1 MCSWSL
7 TWRVRA
13 QLIAVEKLR
22 SPLPLEL
29 LLYRLQNER
38 DRERWRNEERRE
50 KESVTHAKRWDSFRL
65 LWFSDAVI
73 RAKLNIRSRLPQ
85 ASVCVGVHF
94 NVWRSWDILQWRL
107 REDAWAA
114 GTVNPVM
121 RGGVRLECYI
131 PINYSNM
138 PRFKKIFFFLSSPP
152 VCSGWHTLNHLSI
165 TAAPANHMRL
175 WAGEACWKRWI
186 CVRRTRIYK
195 LPSAP

>member
-1 MCSWSL
+1 MRSERGRDERRENVCHKCVSRIQNFVLHVCSWSL
-7 TWRVRA
+7 TWRVCVRA

-38 DRERWRNEERRE
+38 DRERWRNEEWRE

-73 RAKLNIRSRLPQ
+73 RAKLNIRSRLPH

-121 RGGVRLECYI
+121 RGG
-131 PINYSNM
+131 S
-138 PRFKKIFFFLSSPP
+138 PRVLHS
-152 VCSGWHTLNHLSI
+152 H
-165 TAAPANHMRL
+165 
-175 WAGEACWKRWI
+175 
-186 CVRRTRIYK
+186 
-195 LPSAP
+195 